1 MTVVIGIT
9 AIATAAM
16 GGVFFAFSSFVIGA
30 LGRMPP
36 AQGMAAM
43 QSINIVAVTPAF
55 MTLFLGTAFACLVLA
70 VDAAIYWQGAGS
82 AYQLAGAF
90 CYLAGA
96 FVVTIAANV
105 PLNNALAAADPQS
118 PDGARLWARY
128 LRVWTAWNHLRTVA
142 GLAAGACLAQAAAL
156 LGAAR

>member
-1 MTVVIGIT
+1 MTVVIGAT

-16 GGVFFAFSSFVIGA
+16 GGVFFAFSSFVMGA
-30 LGRMPP
+30 LGRMPR
-36 AQGMAAM
+36 ALGMTAM

-90 CYLAGA
+90 CYLSGA

-105 PLNNALAAADPQS
+105 PLNNALAAADPGS
-118 PDGARLWARY
+118 AHADHLWARY
-128 LRVWTAWNHLRTVA
+128 LRVWTAWNHLRAVA
-142 GLAAGACLAQAAAL
+142 SLAAGGLLTLACLEFVS
-156 LGAAR
+156 